1 LDPFDILVMT
11 TWAPPRIGGPQSFYN
26 LFCQFPR
33 DSYIILTSSQVTEH
47 ESGQGGSRLAG
58 KYVFYDRKNPSPP
71 SAVRR
76 RTFLERVEKAL
87 RKIPWIG
94 SYVADILSLSGAVAG
109 FTVSALR
116 IVRSSRPDLLLGVS
130 DTGPA
135 LTATYIVSKL
145 TKLPYAVYL
154 FDLYRGNRFGPFHR
168 LLARFVEPRLLK
180 DAAVVI
186 LTNEETDRHLRNRYG
201 AAYRSQVIHNSAFP
215 EDFERF
221 RTPYDPVPPF
231 TVLFSG
237 NVYWAQEKA
246 VLNIIQAMDSLRDLP
261 VRLDLY
267 IPVAPP
273 MIQQAVAARP
283 NVRLTSAQ
291 QSGMPRI
298 LCDATLLF
306 LPFSWGTP
314 APDIIAT
321 ASPGKYTD
329 YLASGRPM
337 LVHAPDESYITR
349 CAKENGTGIVVS
361 QDSVSALA
369 DAIRHFL
376 LEPEAGRSHVEK
388 SLGIFDRYHDARK
401 NANRLWAVLNEAA
414 GRGIPARVG
423 DPHGPTPTGNRPE
436 GGADAAL

>member
-1 LDPFDILVMT
+1 MEPFNILVMT

-33 DSYIILTSSQVTEH
+33 DSYTILTSSQVTEH

-58 KYVFYDRKNPSPP
+58 KYVFYDRENSSPP
-71 SAVRR
+71 PSVRP
-76 RTFLERVEKAL
+76 RTSMERMEKML
-87 RKIPWIG
+87 KKIPWIG
-94 SYVADILSLSGAVAG
+94 SYVADILSLSSAVAG

-180 DAAVVI
+180 DAALVI
-186 LTNEETDRHLRNRYG
+186 LTNEETDRHLRNRYR

-221 RTPYDPVPPF
+221 RTPYDPAPPF
-231 TVLFSG
+231 TVLFTG
-237 NVYWAQEKA
+237 NIYWAQEKA
-246 VLNIIQAMDSLRDLP
+246 VLNIVHAMDSLRDLP

-267 IPVAPP
+267 IPVAPRT
-273 MIQQAVAARP
+273 IQQAVAVRP
-283 NVRLTSAQ
+283 NVRLTSAP
-291 QSGMPRI
+291 QSEIPRI
-298 LCDATLLF
+298 QCGATLLF
-306 LPFSWGTP
+306 LPFSWGTT

-337 LVHAPDESYITR
+337 LVHAPDDSYISR
-349 CAKENGTGIVVS
+349 CAKKNGTGIVVS

-369 DAIRHFL
+369 GAIRQFL
-376 LEPEAGRSHVEK
+376 QKPEAGRRYVEN
-388 SLGIFDRYHDARK
+388 SMEVFDRYHDARK
-401 NANRLWAVLNEAA
+401 NAKKLWAALNEAA
-414 GRGIPARVG
+414 GRGKTGRNGELPRP
-423 DPHGPTPTGNRPE
+423 PHTGNPPDR
-436 GGADAAL
+436 GSNIA